1 MVLWVEGTSGSV
13 NTFTLT
19 VDGRAIGTETTAARG
34 PVTLPWATAAS
45 GNGSQEAVT
54 ATVRDA
60 TGKTGT
66 ATLAVT
72 VRN

>member
-1 MVLWVEGTSGSV
+1 MGG
-13 NTFTLT
+13 
-19 VDGRAIGTETTAARG
+19 GHETTAVRG
-34 PVTLPWATAAS
+34 PVTLPWATGAS
-45 GNGSQEAVT
+45 GNGNHTVS

-60 TGKTGT
+60 TGKIGT